1 MKITNEFTVAAPL
14 EETWRTLLDIQRV
27 ASCLPGAS
35 VEPSDEAGVFKGR
48 MRVKLGA
55 VTTDY
60 SGVARIRELD
70 EDARVAVFDVRGKEL
85 RGQGTASAAI
95 TNRLSEEGGR
105 TRVAVETDL
114 AITGRPA
121 QFGRG
126 LMADVAGK
134 ILEEFAKRLEREI
147 TSPAASAAAPSNGGA
162 PAAAA
167 ASAPATGEQP
177 TAAAPAGEAPSAE
190 APAVAAS
197 AARPPAESASSA
209 DEELEAFDIGGAV
222 WMPVAKRAVPAIA
235 GLGLLGL
242 LIALLTRRTRRPS
255 LSFRIRL

>member
-1 MKITNEFTVAAPL
+1 MKISNEFTVAAPL

-35 VEPSDEAGVFKGR
+35 VEPTDETGTFKGR
-48 MRVKLGA
+48 MRVKVGA

-70 EDARVAVFDVRGKEL
+70 EDARVAAFDVSGKEL
-85 RGQGTASAAI
+85 RGQGTASASI
-95 TNRLSEEGGR
+95 TNRLAADGDR

-114 AITGRPA
+114 NVTGRQA

-134 ILEEFAKRLEREI
+134 VLEEFAKRLEREI
-147 TSPAASAAAPSNGGA
+147 AS

-167 ASAPATGEQP
+167 AAAPTNGGGAREGTAPAAT
-177 TAAAPAGEAPSAE
+177 APAE
-190 APAVAAS
+190 PAVAAGGAGRAPAAS
-197 AARPPAESASSA
+197 APAS
-209 DEELEAFDIGGAV
+209 DELEAFDVGGLV
-222 WMPVAKRAVPAIA
+222 WLPIAKRAVPALA
-235 GLGLLGL
+235 GLGLLGAL
-242 LIALLTRRTRRPS
+242 VALLVRRTRRPHV
-255 LSFRIRL
+255 SFRIEL